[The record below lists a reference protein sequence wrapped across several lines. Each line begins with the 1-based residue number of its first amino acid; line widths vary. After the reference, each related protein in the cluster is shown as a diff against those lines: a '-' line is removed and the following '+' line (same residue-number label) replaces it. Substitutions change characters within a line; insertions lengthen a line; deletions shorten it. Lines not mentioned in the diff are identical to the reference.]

1 MSELASLFNPSSVA
15 LVGATDRSTWS
26 KMAFDNLRLLG
37 FQGRVHLVSRSGGLA
52 HGQQT
57 FTSVTEIGEPVD
69 VALLMLPIVDCIRWT
84 STSSERWSQPI
95 LHAAL
100 PSMVNFSWKSLRLS
114 RREDTSSIRFETQSM
129 SLTCCW
135 TMYS

>member
-57 FTSVTEIGEPVD
+57 FTSVTEIAGTDDEEGNRKRIDAFYAKRGFTPDKVARDIVKAVLANKAVVPVTPE
-69 VALLMLPIVDCIRWT
+69 AKFGYRSYRFFPWASRI
-84 STSSERWSQPI
+84 
-95 LHAAL
+95 AARQ
-100 PSMVNFSWKSLRLS
+100 K
-114 RREDTSSIRFETQSM
+114 
-129 SLTCCW
+129 LTK
-135 TMYS
+135 